1 MNFLK
6 NVKVGGKLFFGFG
19 LMVVIIVG
27 IAFFGARNL
36 RQINERYTYA
46 LTYPLERWD
55 ILSEMG
61 LELVNSRRL
70 LNRAAL
76 YVTRP
81 EDIDFQIDRR
91 TTALADSRQTINDLI
106 ARFQANVNSDPELTA
121 DERNVRLNAINSYQ
135 AEIDRYFD
143 FYVRNLLETARA
155 LDGLGAL
162 AIVDGVSRQIARATY
177 HHAFLHETA
186 GNFMHTIGI
195 ELSAQTTRIYWLLI
209 TLAVVTG
216 FLGIAAAI
224 VITKV
229 ITKPLVKLNSALGEV
244 ASGDLTK
251 RLPEE
256 GRDEIA
262 VASRSYNQ
270 SMDEFGKMIGS
281 VKSQSEMLT
290 QIGNDLA
297 SNMTETASAMN
308 EIAAN
313 IQSIKGRVLNQSASV
328 TETNSTMEQVTNNIN
343 RLNEQIEGQAAAV
356 SQSSSSIEEM
366 LANIQSVTATLVKN
380 AANVKELQD
389 SSDTGRISLQDVSA
403 DIRPVPELKTHSMII

>member
-1 MNFLK
+1 MNILK

-19 LMVVIIVG
+19 LMVVIIAG

-36 RQINERYTYA
+36 RQIDARYTYA

-55 ILSEMG
+55 ILTNMG

-91 TTALADSRQTINDLI
+91 TTALAGSRQTINDLI
-106 ARFQANVNSDPELTA
+106 AQFRANVNSDPELTA
-121 DERNVRLNAINSYQ
+121 DERHVRLNSINLYQ
-135 AEIDRYFD
+135 AEVDRYFD
-143 FYVRNLLETARA
+143 FYVRNLLDTARA

-162 AIVDGVSRQIARATY
+162 AIVDGVSGQIARATY

-186 GNFMHTIGI
+186 ENFMYTIGI
-195 ELSAQTTRIYWLLI
+195 ELSAQTSQIYWLLI
-209 TLAVVTG
+209 ILAVVTG
-216 FLGIAAAI
+216 FLGIGAAI
-224 VITKV
+224 VITRV

-244 ASGDLTK
+244 ANGDLTK
-251 RLPEE
+251 RLPQE
-256 GRDEIA
+256 GNDEIA

-297 SNMTETASAMN
+297 SN
-308 EIAAN
+308 
-313 IQSIKGRVLNQSASV
+313 
-328 TETNSTMEQVTNNIN
+328 
-343 RLNEQIEGQAAAV
+343 
-356 SQSSSSIEEM
+356 
-366 LANIQSVTATLVKN
+366 
-380 AANVKELQD
+380 
-389 SSDTGRISLQDVSA
+389 
-403 DIRPVPELKTHSMII
+403 